1 MTQSTFVSSQLIDAG
16 SICPTAP
23 HIALPLHSLY
33 PAFGIDNVRLP
44 LHIDQLRSAFSTAAF
59 TREESRRAA
68 AVHVHPPVLGYC
80 SAHTHASYRATL
92 TTPSPAG
99 YYVNKPS
106 ISTLPPLLC
115 PPPSLSSSRCRPA
128 CFTLDPHNNE
138 EQPGDWLSVA
148 SSRTL

>member
-80 SAHTHASYRATL
+80 STHTRLVSSHSYHAFTRR
-92 TTPSPAG
+92 
-99 YYVNKPS
+99 
-106 ISTLPPLLC
+106 LLC
-115 PPPSLSSSRCRPA
+115 EQAQPLHPPSLALPPSFPLIQQMPA
-128 CFTLDPHNNE
+128 GLVHTGSP
-138 EQPGDWLSVA
+138 
-148 SSRTL
+148 

>member
-16 SICPTAP
+16 SICTTAP
-23 HIALPLHSLY
+23 NIALPLHSLY

-80 SAHTHASYRATL
+80 STHTRLVSSHSYHAFTRR
-92 TTPSPAG
+92 
-99 YYVNKPS
+99 
-106 ISTLPPLLC
+106 LLC
-115 PPPSLSSSRCRPA
+115 EQAQHLHPPSLALPPSFPLIQQMPA
-128 CFTLDPHNNE
+128 GLVHTGSP
-138 EQPGDWLSVA
+138 
-148 SSRTL
+148 